1 MPQEGPK
8 LISDTFEAH
17 LAALEKK
24 KEKQNL
30 EQIKKE
36 LQPILNI
43 PKKPQ
48 FSSKLESLLKDFN
61 KNDVEKILCLFAF
74 LTKQYGDAFIEKFG
88 QEPDK
93 PFCDVVSKLTQQEIE
108 RLKENVCD
116 RLARGSTR
124 IPSHGDLQN
133 LAQRP
138 TTAEIE
144 KAINNIFDEPL
155 TPKHLNRVE
164 AYVSKTYFNNFNRNA
179 KNFFKEFEKVYVD
192 AWRSVMLH
200 DVDKTTE
207 LNINVGSLPLASGDT
222 FDDHLA
228 KVGNVVKKF
237 KPHQAHTETRSN
249 ITYDT
254 GNFTSKVQMMF
265 EKYSEEEV
273 KKILL
278 FWEMMLKA
286 YGYGMRLTYGEEPDS
301 SFCAL
306 AVSLTEEQMMRVADN
321 VHDALI
327 RDKNFAP
334 AHEHLR
340 MLSQRPTRREII
352 DAMDDLYYRPKPI
365 KELSRV
371 NAYIRKYHQSKISA
385 LKMEFFKS
393 AFEDLYVHFWREV
406 TMFNVDKRTE
416 AEQAAVK
423 ESIKQ
428 TEATAN
434 DKKVEADIETGNAF
448 NHKLGSR
455 IARLLAEKHSSK

>member
-1 MPQEGPK
+1 MPEKGPK
-8 LISDTFEAH
+8 AINDTFVAH
-17 LAALEKK
+17 LVKFEKK
-24 KEKQNL
+24 KGKQNL
-30 EQIKKE
+30 EEIKKE
-36 LQPILNI
+36 FQPILNI

-48 FSSKLESLLKDFN
+48 FSSKLESVLKEFN
-61 KNDVEKILCLFAF
+61 KNDVEKILSVFAF
-74 LTKQYGDAFIEKFG
+74 LTKQYGDVFIDKFG
-88 QEPDK
+88 HEPDK
-93 PFCDVVSKLTQQEIE
+93 PFCDVVSKLSQQDIE
-108 RLKENVCD
+108 RLKDNVTD

-144 KAINNIFDEPL
+144 KAIINIFDNRY
-155 TPKHLNRVE
+155 TPMNLNRVE
-164 AYVSKTYFNNFNRNA
+164 VYVSKNYYENFNRNA
-179 KNFFKEFEKVYVD
+179 KNFYKEFEKVYVD

-200 DVDKTTE
+200 DVDKE
-207 LNINVGSLPLASGDT
+207 SKPNINVKSLPLAPGDT
-222 FDDHLA
+222 FADHLA
-228 KVGNVVKKF
+228 KVSDVAKKV
-237 KPHQAHTETRSN
+237 KPHQAHTATRSN
-249 ITYDT
+249 VTYDT

-265 EKYSEEEV
+265 EAYSKEEV

-286 YGYGMRLTYGEEPDS
+286 YGYGMRMTYGEEPDK
-301 SFCAL
+301 SFCEL

-406 TMFNVDKRTE
+406 TIFNVDKRTE

-434 DKKVEADIETGNAF
+434 DKKVEADVKSGKAF
-448 NHKLGSR
+448 NHDLGFR
-455 IARLLAEKHSSK
+455 IAKLLAEKKFSK

>member
-1 MPQEGPK
+1 MPKESPK

-17 LAALEKK
+17 LAKLAKK
-24 KEKQNL
+24 KEEQNF
-30 EQIKKE
+30 EKMI
-36 LQPILNI
+36 QPLLNS

-48 FSSKLESLLKDFN
+48 FSPKLETLLKNFN

-74 LTKQYGDAFIEKFG
+74 LTKQYGDAFIDKFG

-93 PFCDVVSKLTQQEIE
+93 PFCDVVSKLSQQEIE
-108 RLKENVCD
+108 RLKENVSD

-144 KAINNIFDEPL
+144 KAIINIFDKPL
-155 TPKHLNRVE
+155 TPNHLNRVE
-164 AYVSKTYFNNFNRNA
+164 AYVSKTYYKNFNRNA
-179 KNFFKEFEKVYVD
+179 KSFYKEFEKVYVD

-200 DVDKTTE
+200 DVDKNTKP
-207 LNINVGSLPLASGDT
+207 NINIESLPLAPGDT

-228 KVGNVVKKF
+228 KVGNVAKRL
-237 KPHQAHTETRSN
+237 KPHKAHTQTRSN
-249 ITYDT
+249 ISYDT

-265 EKYSEEEV
+265 EAYSEEEV

-306 AVSLTEEQMMRVADN
+306 AISLTEEQMMRVADN

-340 MLSQRPTRREII
+340 MLSQRPTRREIV

-406 TMFNVDKRTE
+406 TIFNVDKRTE

-434 DKKVEADIETGNAF
+434 DKKVEADIENGNAF

-455 IARLLAEKHSSK
+455 IARLLAEKHASK